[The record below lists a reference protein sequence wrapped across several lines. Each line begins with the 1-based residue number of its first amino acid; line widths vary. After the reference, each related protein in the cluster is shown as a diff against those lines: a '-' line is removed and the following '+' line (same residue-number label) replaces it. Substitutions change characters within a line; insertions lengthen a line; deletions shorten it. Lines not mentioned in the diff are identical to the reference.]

1 MLAKNDLEGKIGE
14 KDDEVHRLQ
23 AMMKKSDSEV
33 DNMQSMLEESAERV
47 EHQRIQ
53 FGEKIALLD
62 ERNQD
67 LTNELRQQMARNDRV
82 HEDLKNSEHRI
93 NQISK
98 RMMENE
104 ERAAEIAKINSEEI
118 QELQQRLQDES
129 EKEHM
134 ETTMLNKDKNE
145 LTRIQGEFD
154 SEDHEKR
161 RCQTDLR
168 QEKHDLDDMARRL
181 EDNKEV
187 ELDRLKRIEDL
198 EQEKSR
204 LQKHVDVKDD
214 TLQACKSA
222 LARSGNKTE
231 TLKKE
236 LHDAEVRENN
246 MYSQQTIDARTI
258 HGLEG
263 ELKVQEE
270 QHIQDANSV
279 KLKIVS
285 ILSST
290 HTHTQVQLQDA
301 LSEKIH
307 TIEKL
312 EKAVAAMRSHAQA
325 LQMRLEQTEA
335 ESAHCQNSY
344 ENMLDEEQSTISK
357 LRNHSEKLSRQIMHL
372 RQAEL
377 EKDEDVLNLNS
388 KLNEKSS
395 ENETLIA
402 ETYRKDR
409 QAHNSQIDVQRLTIK
424 EREMIET
431 IDDLSETVSELR
443 LQERETEHS
452 EADIHRMLVEIL
464 NENKVM
470 RHQIGDKMKAER
482 VLLLELEAARLH
494 VNDSTGHADAEQ
506 HAERA
511 LEDLLHKNTD
521 EAAFD

>member
-1 MLAKNDLEGKIGE
+1 
-14 KDDEVHRLQ
+14 
-23 AMMKKSDSEV
+23 MM
-33 DNMQSMLEESAERV
+33 DNE
-47 EHQRIQ
+47 
-53 FGEKIALLD
+53 
-62 ERNQD
+62 
-67 LTNELRQQMARNDRV
+67 T
-82 HEDLKNSEHRI
+82 
-93 NQISK
+93 
-98 RMMENE
+98 
-104 ERAAEIAKINSEEI
+104 RAAEIAKINSEEI

-129 EKEHM
+129 EKVHA
-134 ETTMLNKDKNE
+134 ETAMLNREKSD

-161 RCQTDLR
+161 RCQNDLR

-198 EQEKSR
+198 EQEKNR

-236 LHDAEVRENN
+236 LHDAEVREND

-270 QHIQDANSV
+270 QHIQDANCV
-279 KLKIVS
+279 KLKIVRLYS
-285 ILSST
+285 SAKREHFLSFEIARNT
-290 HTHTQVQLQDA
+290 LEYIHKKHTHTPQVQLQDA

-312 EKAVAAMRSHAQA
+312 ERAVAAMRSHAQA

-357 LRNHSEKLSRQIMHL
+357 LRNESEKLSRQIMHL

-402 ETYRKDR
+402 ESYRKDR
-409 QAHNSQIDVQRLTIK
+409 QAHNSQMDVQRLTIK

-431 IDDLSETVSELR
+431 IDDLSETVSELK

-452 EADIHRMLVEIL
+452 EADIHRLLVEIL

-470 RHQIGDKMKAER
+470 RHQISDKMKAER

-506 HAERA
+506 HAERTA
-511 LEDLLHKNTD
+511 LEHLLHKNTD
-521 EAAFD
+521 DTRPCSIKKWWGFIKKRFFRKKLINSIMFDNLKYARCLEFYLMK